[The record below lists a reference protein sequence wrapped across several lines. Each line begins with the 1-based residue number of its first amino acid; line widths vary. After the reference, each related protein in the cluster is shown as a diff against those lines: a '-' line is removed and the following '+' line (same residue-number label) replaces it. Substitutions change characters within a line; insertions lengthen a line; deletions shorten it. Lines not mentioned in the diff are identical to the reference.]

1 MPLVLSEQIHDTD
14 FEHLFAIQYNAFW
27 KDPVI
32 RAFYPGGLSDSAR
45 WDNVEIFIRTLGW
58 RAHNV
63 ATAKVVDVQ
72 TGEICAF
79 ATMRMFDEN
88 PFTFAQPPHFEFP
101 HIDEALRPAVEWVL
115 NSKDTRRRTFEALH
129 APGSYCCLG
138 TDPAHQR
145 RGAATLLV
153 EWAIKT
159 SEHRGSTIMVEAS
172 RDAVDYGLYTKRG
185 FQTIDT
191 HHYFDPAVCPAGF
204 DGMHVTT
211 LLRKPGGK

>member
-1 MPLVLSEQIHDTD
+1 MIRVSKPSKPSHSTTRSFRETTIVMPLVLSEQINDTD

-129 APGSYCCLG
+129 APGSYCC
-138 TDPAHQR
+138 
-145 RGAATLLV
+145 TLLHFEV
-153 EWAIKT
+153 NSCLLT
-159 SEHRGSTIMVEAS
+159 VRRFSRSGHGPCSPEAWCS
-172 RDAVDYGLYTKRG
+172 
-185 FQTIDT
+185 DT
-191 HHYFDPAVCPAGF
+191 PCRVGYQDQ
-204 DGMHVTT
+204 
-211 LLRKPGGK
+211 